1 MKAIII
7 GGGIGGLTTALS
19 LHEQGIEAHVYEQSQ
34 TIRELGV
41 GINTLPHAIRE
52 LADLGLLDRLDEVGI
67 RTYELIYQNRFGQE
81 VWRDLRGTDAGY
93 DYPQFSI
100 HRGKL
105 QALLLAAV
113 RERLGAD
120 RVHTGHQ
127 LVGFEDD
134 GATVTAR
141 FERRDTSTTV
151 SAKGNVLI
159 GCDGIHS
166 KVRATYYPDEG
177 PPRWNGLMLWRGAVE
192 GEPFLSGRSM
202 IIAGGM
208 NAKFVCYPI
217 YNDPDSP
224 GRTLINWAVVARL
237 GEGNRPPPRRESWN
251 QLGERADV
259 MAHVDGVFELDL
271 IDPVDLITKT
281 VDFYEF
287 PMCDRDPVDRWSF
300 GRVTLLGDA
309 AHPMYP
315 VGSNGASQAILDARC
330 LAPLLADCGGDVED
344 ALRAYENER
353 LPMTAEIVRQN
364 RTGGPEGVIDL
375 VESRAPDGFENLE
388 DVAGRDELE
397 AIVRGYATLAR
408 FSQDDVN
415 RSPA

>member
-134 GATVTAR
+134 GTTVTAR